1 LDVTALAAAVSRLA
15 KRPKAAFAWQNRKK
29 RGNMR
34 LTGLA
39 LAALCALPPVFFIAA
54 PSCAAEI
61 RVISPGVISNSGLTE
76 VAAAFEKKTGVKVTI
91 QVAGMGSIMND
102 IKTGSADVVMLPVD
116 LMGTM
121 SLTGNV
127 TDFTPLGRAEI
138 GLFKKPDAPRPNIT
152 AVSALIAAMKTASV
166 VFFTDP
172 ASGSMQAGM
181 SGRLLA
187 RPDFAG
193 IKSQPIK
200 GDAEPALKRGDGDAM
215 AMGLGLIHD
224 PHNPANTETGNPYLV
239 GELPA
244 ELGMHMDMATGIST
258 RTTDK
263 EHAAAFIAFAI
274 SPEMRSV
281 WKAKG
286 IARY

>member
-1 LDVTALAAAVSRLA
+1 MRGIGLGVALAISTAILTFAATA
-15 KRPKAAFAWQNRKK
+15 
-29 RGNMR
+29 G
-34 LTGLA
+34 
-39 LAALCALPPVFFIAA
+39 
-54 PSCAAEI
+54 AAEI
-61 RVISPGVISNSGLTE
+61 RVISPGVISNSGLSD

-91 QVAGMGSIMND
+91 QVAGMGEILND
-102 IKTGSADVVMLPVD
+102 IRTRTPAADVVMLPMD

-121 SLTGNV
+121 TLSDGA

-138 GLFKKPDAPRPNIT
+138 GLFKKPDAPRPDIT
-152 AVSALIAAMKTASV
+152 SVPKLIAAMKTASV

-187 RPDFAG
+187 RPEFAG
-193 IKSQPIK
+193 IKGQPIK
-200 GDAEPALKRGDGDAM
+200 GDAEPALKRGDGDAQ
-215 AMGLGLIHD
+215 AMGLGLIHNA
-224 PHNPANTETGNPYLV
+224 HNPANTETGNAYMV

-258 RTTDK
+258 RATDK
-263 EHAAAFIAFAI
+263 KNAAAFIAFAL
-274 SPEMRSV
+274 SPEMRGV
-281 WKAKG
+281 WKSKG

>member
-1 LDVTALAAAVSRLA
+1 MRLSWLV
-15 KRPKAAFAWQNRKK
+15 AAFA
-29 RGNMR
+29 
-34 LTGLA
+34 LSTVS
-39 LAALCALPPVFFIAA
+39 AA
-54 PSCAAEI
+54 SAAEI

-102 IKTGSADVVMLPVD
+102 IKAGTPAADVVMLPVD

-127 TDFTPLGRAEI
+127 IDFTPLGRAEI
-138 GLFKKPDAPRPNIT
+138 GLFKKPDARRPDIAT
-152 AVSALIAAMKTASV
+152 VPALIAAMKTASV

-200 GDAEPALKRGDGDAM
+200 GDAEPALKHGDGDAA

-244 ELGMHMDMATGIST
+244 ELGMHMDMATGISA
-258 RTTDK
+258 RATDK
-263 EHAAAFIAFAI
+263 KNAAAFIAFAI
-274 SPEMRSV
+274 SPEVRGL

>member
-1 LDVTALAAAVSRLA
+1 MRATVLLATVFCLAAA
-15 KRPKAAFAWQNRKK
+15 AAQ
-29 RGNMR
+29 
-34 LTGLA
+34 
-39 LAALCALPPVFFIAA
+39 
-54 PSCAAEI
+54 AAEI
-61 RVISPGVISNSGLTE
+61 RVVSPGVISNSGLRD

-91 QVAGMGSIMND
+91 QVDGMGTIMND
-102 IKTGSADVVMLPVD
+102 IRSQTPAADVVMLPMD

-121 SLTGNV
+121 ALSNAAS
-127 TDFTPLGRAEI
+127 DFTPLGRAEI
-138 GLFKKPDAPRPNIT
+138 GLFKKPQAPRADIT
-152 AVSALIAAMKTASV
+152 SVPKLVAAMKTASV
-166 VFFTDP
+166 VFYTDP
-172 ASGSMQAGM
+172 ATGSMQAGM

-193 IKSQPIK
+193 IKGQPIK
-200 GDAEPALKRGDGDAM
+200 GDAEPALKRGDGDVQ

-244 ELGMHMDMATGIST
+244 ELGMHMDMATGISARAT
-258 RTTDK
+258 NKKD
-263 EHAAAFIAFAI
+263 AAAFIRFAL
-274 SPEMRSV
+274 SPEMRDV

>member
-1 LDVTALAAAVSRLA
+1 
-15 KRPKAAFAWQNRKK
+15 
-29 RGNMR
+29 MR

-39 LAALCALPPVFFIAA
+39 LAALCIWGASPAI
-54 PSCAAEI
+54 AAEI

-91 QVAGMGSIMND
+91 QVDGMGTIVAD
-102 IKTGSADVVMLPVD
+102 IRNQTPAADVVMLPMD

-121 SLTGNV
+121 VLSGGV
-127 TDFTPLGRAEI
+127 SDFTPLGRAEI
-138 GLFKKPDAPRPNIT
+138 GLFKKPDAPRPDIT
-152 AVSALIAAMKTASV
+152 TVPKLIAVIKNASSV
-166 VFFTDP
+166 LYSDP
-172 ASGSMQAGM
+172 VSGSMQAGM
-181 SGRLLA
+181 SDRLLK

-193 IKSQPIK
+193 IHGVPVK
-200 GDAEPALKRGDGDAM
+200 GDAEPALKRGEGDAT

-224 PHNPANTETGNPYLV
+224 PHNPTNTETGSPWLV

-244 ELGMHMDMATGIST
+244 ELGMHMDMATGINT
-258 RTTDK
+258 RSADK
-263 EHAAAFIAFAI
+263 TNAIAFVQFAI
-274 SPEMRSV
+274 SPEMRGV